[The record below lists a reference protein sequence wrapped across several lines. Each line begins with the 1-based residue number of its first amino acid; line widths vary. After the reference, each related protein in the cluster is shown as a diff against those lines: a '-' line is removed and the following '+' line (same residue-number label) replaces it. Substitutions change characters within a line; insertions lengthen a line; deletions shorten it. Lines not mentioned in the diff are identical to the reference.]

1 MATILD
7 KDLVRESTVKHDG
20 REIVVTLT
28 EDQKISLK
36 LKGMKSGEASI
47 SILQLYKQLNNIE
60 DKGLAGKVR
69 SSKVIEQPKFKKSD
83 ENPVIDL
90 YSLRTSAMVTR
101 LDYNTKVELE
111 RVICELIKQN
121 IKLIEI

>member
-1 MATILD
+1 MATILERD
-7 KDLVRESTVKHDG
+7 IIRESTSKYDN

-28 EDQKISLK
+28 DKQKITFK
-36 LKGMKSGEASI
+36 LKGMKSGEVSI
-47 SILQLYKQLNNIE
+47 SILELYKQLNNIE
-60 DKGLAGKVR
+60 DKGLISKTKSEKV
-69 SSKVIEQPKFKKSD
+69 VEPKFKKSD

-101 LDYNTKVELE
+101 MDMSAKVELE
-111 RVICELIKQN
+111 KVICELIKQN

>member
-7 KDLVRESTVKHDG
+7 KDLIRESTAKYDN

-28 EDQKISLK
+28 EKQKISFK
-36 LKGMKSGEASI
+36 LKGMKSGEVSI
-47 SILQLYKQLNNIE
+47 DILALYKQLNGIE
-60 DKGLAGKVR
+60 DKGLAGKLKTAAV
-69 SSKVIEQPKFKKSD
+69 VPQPKFKKSD

-90 YSLRTSAMVTR
+90 YSLRTSALVTKM
-101 LDYNTKVELE
+101 DFNAKMELE
-111 RVICELIKQN
+111 KVICDLIKQN

>member
-7 KDLVRESTVKHDG
+7 KDLIRESTVKHDG

-28 EDQKISLK
+28 EDQKISFK

-69 SSKVIEQPKFKKSD
+69 ASKVIEQPKFKKSD

-90 YSLRTSAMVTR
+90 YSLRASAMVTR
-101 LDYNTKVELE
+101 MEYDTKVELE
-111 RVICELIKQN
+111 KVICELIKQN
-121 IKLIEI
+121 IKLTEI

>member
-28 EDQKISLK
+28 EDQKISFK

-69 SSKVIEQPKFKKSD
+69 ASKIIEQPKFKKSD

-90 YSLRTSAMVTR
+90 YSLRVSAMVTK

-111 RVICELIKQN
+111 KVICELIKQN
-121 IKLIEI
+121 IKLTEI

>member
-7 KDLVRESTVKHDG
+7 KDLVRESTCKYDK

-28 EDQKISLK
+28 EDQKISFK
-36 LKGMKSGEASI
+36 LKGMKSGEVSI
-47 SILQLYKQLNNIE
+47 GIEELYKQLMGVE
-60 DKGLAGKVR
+60 DKGLAGKVKA
-69 SSKVIEQPKFKKSD
+69 KVVEQPRFKKSD

-90 YSLRTSAMVTR
+90 YSLRTSAMVTKM
-101 LDYNTKVELE
+101 DMSAKVELE
-111 RVICELIKQN
+111 RVICELINQN